1 MVPAPPQAE
10 GRSSSFRPAEGPVE
24 GSKKGLIIGIAIVGV
39 ACLVGIVVA
48 LTQSGSSDSTEK
60 RAGTGTSPSGWS
72 SSPPVLPTPL
82 DTPKAKSEAQP
93 EKTEE
98 EYNPRAFVA
107 DSKLA
112 SAKQAFA
119 TKPDDVWGYHAKL
132 DELVK
137 DYAGTPAAEEAKKLM
152 AGLKLPAGPPPADLS
167 QATTKPPDNSVWGKS
182 IDLLGISAPDRNT
195 YQGKFAPQNGVLTSD
210 GAGWSRLRVPYRP
223 PEEYDLKLV
232 FKRLQG
238 DECLVIGLSIQSH
251 PFTLMLAGWK
261 NRWAGFECID
271 GKRLNESPL
280 GLDRAPIFE
289 NGKKY
294 ELIVQVRKNSL
305 QTLLNGQ
312 TLVSANVTPDRL
324 SGSMSWDFPYSGDRG
339 LGLGTIGP
347 YEFYEMRLLPV
358 SGGEGKK
365 LDLPAVE
372 VAAAKPAEPKPEAA
386 KPKPAPPVQENMLME
401 FDFSQGS
408 ALGWSAQ
415 KGLDGFA
422 FSKDGLVTA
431 TTAADANMILGNMN
445 LNTSLVTHVTLRVKC
460 DKAGEI
466 RVGYT
471 TSGSPKF
478 EKNEMASV
486 RCPGDF
492 QWHEYTLKLAGL
504 KNYEGQLRSLRL
516 DLVNGD
522 AGVGAKV
529 IIRWIRL
536 ISRE

>member
-1 MVPAPPQAE
+1 
-10 GRSSSFRPAEGPVE
+10 
-24 GSKKGLIIGIAIVGV
+24 
-39 ACLVGIVVA
+39 
-48 LTQSGSSDSTEK
+48 
-60 RAGTGTSPSGWS
+60 
-72 SSPPVLPTPL
+72 
-82 DTPKAKSEAQP
+82 
-93 EKTEE
+93 
-98 EYNPRAFVA
+98 
-107 DSKLA
+107 
-112 SAKQAFA
+112 
-119 TKPDDVWGYHAKL
+119 
-132 DELVK
+132 
-137 DYAGTPAAEEAKKLM
+137 M
-152 AGLKLPAGPPPADLS
+152 AGLKLPAGPPPANLS
-167 QATTKPPDNSVWGKS
+167 QATTKPPDNSALGRS
-182 IDLLGISAPDRNT
+182 IDLLGIASPDRDT
-195 YQGKFAPQNGVLTSD
+195 YQGKFAAKNGVLTSAD

-238 DECLVIGLSIQSH
+238 DECLVIGMCTQNR
-251 PFTLMLAGWK
+251 PFNLMLAGWK

-271 GKRLNESPL
+271 GKRVNESPL
-280 GLDRAPIFE
+280 SLDRTPILE

-294 ELIVQVRKNSL
+294 ELIVQVRKNALKSI
-305 QTLLNGQ
+305 LNGQ
-312 TLVSANVTPDRL
+312 SFVSADVPLDRL
-324 SGSMSWDFPYSGDRG
+324 NGSPSWDFPYSGDRG

-347 YEFYEMRLLPV
+347 YEFSEMRLLPV

-372 VAAAKPAEPKPEAA
+372 VAAAKPAEPKPETA
-386 KPKPAPPVQENMLME
+386 KPKPAQPVQENVLME

-408 ALGWSAQ
+408 ALGWKAE

-445 LNTSLVTHVTLRVKC
+445 LNTSLVTHVAIRFKC
-460 DKAGEI
+460 DKAGES
-466 RVGYT
+466 RVGYA

-478 EKNEMASV
+478 EKNETASV

-522 AGVGAKV
+522 AGVGSKV